1 MEVVVDAMDLLR
13 SPRKKLLRFFVRSR
27 NGWKAKCQ
35 TAKVRVKRLGNRVRK
50 LTDSRDRWKERAQA
64 LRGELAGVQAELEA
78 LKTA

>member
-1 MEVVVDAMDLLR
+1 MEVEMFR

-35 TAKVRVKRLGNRVRK
+35 TAKVRVKRLGSRVQK
-50 LTDSRDRWKERAQA
+50 LTDSRDRWKGRAQA
-64 LRGELAGVQAELEA
+64 LSSELARVQAELEA

>member
-1 MEVVVDAMDLLR
+1 MEVEMFR

-35 TAKVRVKRLGNRVRK
+35 TAKVRVKRLGSRVQK
-50 LTDSRDRWKERAQA
+50 LTDSRDRWKGRAQA
-64 LRGELAGVQAELEA
+64 LGSELARVQAELEA

>member
-1 MEVVVDAMDLLR
+1 MEVVDAVDLLR

-50 LTDSRDRWKERAQA
+50 LTDSRDLWKERAQTW
-64 LRGELAGVQAELEA
+64 RGELARAEAELAA